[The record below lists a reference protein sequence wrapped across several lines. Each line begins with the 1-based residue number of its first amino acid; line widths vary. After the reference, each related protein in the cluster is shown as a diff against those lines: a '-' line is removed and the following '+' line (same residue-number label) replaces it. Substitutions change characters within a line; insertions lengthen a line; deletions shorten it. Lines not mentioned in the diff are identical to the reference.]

1 MIISGV
7 FSENRIGVHTATCV
21 SPGSCRAYYELVFQ
35 LVYLG
40 YRCERLLQS
49 SREPPFLLLWC
60 DTGNFEG
67 NWKNTTSE

>member
-35 LVYLG
+35 LLVYLG
-40 YRCERLLQS
+40 YRCER
-49 SREPPFLLLWC
+49 W
-60 DTGNFEG
+60 
-67 NWKNTTSE
+67 